1 MSEKNTCMQENN
13 IDCNVKKILER
24 IEIQKQKN
32 KNIFLLNLWKNYI
45 KIKLNNLTDS
55 INDCEQFL
63 NKIENN
69 TFENN
74 KIEMNEEISFET
86 IMLIYSLFN
95 TIK

>member
-13 IDCNVKKILER
+13 IDSNVKKIIER
-24 IEIQKQKN
+24 IEVQKQKN

-63 NKIENN
+63 NKLENN

-74 KIEMNEEISFET
+74 RIEMNEEISFET

>member
-13 IDCNVKKILER
+13 IDSNVKKTLER
-24 IEIQKQKN
+24 IEVQKQKN

-63 NKIENN
+63 NKLENN

-74 KIEMNEEISFET
+74 RIEMNEEISFET